1 MNVAKFIELLSTMPQ
16 DCRVFIGGKPDGEVT
31 AKVETVCRY
40 RVINGEQVRVRE
52 QIVFLGITDW
62 NEAVS

>member
-31 AKVETVCRY
+31 AEVIAVCRN
-40 RVINGEQVRVRE
+40 RELNGEQIRVRE
-52 QIVFLGITDW
+52 EIVFLGIDPW
-62 NEAVS
+62 K